1 MLGFIIF
8 IGRINYKYYKDL
20 FMSKYYSI
28 NKFSKILGVSAQTLR
43 NWDKKGKLHSHHTSS
58 NGYRYYSHEQLNQVM
73 NVKPNLDRI
82 VIGYC
87 RVSSNKQKDDL
98 ERQIENMKLYLTAQG
113 KPFEIISDIGSG
125 IDYKKKGLKELMK
138 RISQN
143 KVDKVVVFYK
153 DRLLRFG
160 FELVEYIAS
169 LYDCDIEIID
179 HTEKTEQQELVE
191 DLVQIITVFSCKL
204 QGQRANKVRKL
215 VKELIDDGG
224 EEDDKNNSSHADP
237 K

>member
-1 MLGFIIF
+1 MIELKYEHYKEMLI
-8 IGRINYKYYKDL
+8 
-20 FMSKYYSI
+20 MSKYYSI
-28 NKFSKILGVSAQTLR
+28 NEFSKILGVSAQTLR
-43 NWDKKGKLHSHHTSS
+43 NWDKNGKLHPHHTSG

-73 NVKPNLDRI
+73 NIKPNLDRI

-98 ERQIENMKLYLTAQG
+98 ERQIENVTWYLAAQG

-169 LYDCDIEIID
+169 LYDCNIEIID
-179 HTEKTEQQELVE
+179 HTEKTEQQEIVE

-204 QGQRANKVRKL
+204 QGKRANKARKL

>member
-1 MLGFIIF
+1 
-8 IGRINYKYYKDL
+8 
-20 FMSKYYSI
+20 MSKYYSI

-43 NWDKKGKLHSHHTSS
+43 NGDKKGKLHPHHTSS

-125 IDYKKKGLKELMK
+125 INYKKKGLKELVK

-204 QGQRANKVRKL
+204 QGKRANKARKL

-224 EEDDKNNSSHADP
+224 EEDDKNNSSHADS